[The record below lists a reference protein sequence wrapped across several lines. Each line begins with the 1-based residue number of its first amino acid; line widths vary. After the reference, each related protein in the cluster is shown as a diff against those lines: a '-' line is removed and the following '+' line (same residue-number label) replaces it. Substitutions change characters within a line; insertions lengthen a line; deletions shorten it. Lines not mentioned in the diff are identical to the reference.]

1 MDRRGKQWTEPEGRH
16 SIFSQTRSSAFCSP
30 VLGDAQQIY
39 RTLRAAQESLHEDA
53 LDVFANV
60 SHFVAD
66 SDVRQRDE
74 DYRATQARTM
84 RELVDALR
92 RRASRE
98 QLLTFSFL
106 D

>member
-1 MDRRGKQWTEPEGRH
+1 MDGTRGASLDFLADALDRILLSG
-16 SIFSQTRSSAFCSP
+16 S
-30 VLGDAQQIY
+30 GDAQQIY

-53 LDVFANV
+53 LDVLANA

-74 DYRATQARTM
+74 DYRAMQERTM